1 MGFKPHQ
8 LVSLAKD
15 ERKNKEVLSTFVNIH
30 TVVDLQSQHLD
41 KVVSI
46 LVLIFYTVPPQEYF
60 NVEAIFQ

>member
-15 ERKNKEVLSTFVNIH
+15 ERKKKEVLSTFINIH

-46 LVLIFYTVPPQEYF
+46 LVLISYTVPPQEYF